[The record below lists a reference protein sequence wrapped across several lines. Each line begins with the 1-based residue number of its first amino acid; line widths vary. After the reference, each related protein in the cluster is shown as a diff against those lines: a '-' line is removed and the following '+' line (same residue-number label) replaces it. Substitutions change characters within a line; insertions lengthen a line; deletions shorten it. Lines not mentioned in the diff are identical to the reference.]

1 MFSVLD
7 HRLSV
12 PLNYSEPEGTSIE
25 VFAREVIP
33 AGGSDLPL
41 LVYLQGGPGQES
53 PRPMQ
58 RPAQPA
64 WLARALQDYR
74 VLFLDQR
81 GTGLSTPFGSE
92 RDREDAARSP
102 DQVATYLT
110 HFRADAIV
118 QDTERFREHLGLEK
132 VSLLGQSFGGFTS
145 LHYLTVAADSLGE
158 VYFTGGLPPVG
169 RHCDHVYAATY
180 AVQRTKNHELYEQF
194 PTLRSRVRAALDVC
208 DAGEVLLP
216 DGSPLTARLLRTVG
230 SQLGFT
236 GGAEKLA
243 YLFERDPR
251 SSAFAA
257 DVASLLPFNGRN
269 PLYAVIHES
278 SYGDGGVTGWSSDR
292 VRPDDFADDPT
303 RLTSEHIYPW
313 HFVDDRGLAP
323 YRSVAEI
330 LANHEWPRLYDADVL
345 GSVTVPGAAAVFT
358 TDPYVDLVF
367 SLETAALMPH
377 LATWETD
384 AHDHNAIRVDG
395 GEILDRL
402 FGLIRPEGQS

>member
-1 MFSVLD
+1 MTSFLD

-12 PLNYSEPEGTSIE
+12 PLDYGEPGGETID

-33 AGGSDLPL
+33 EGGDALPL

-53 PRPMQ
+53 PRPSQ
-58 RPAQPA
+58 RPAHPA

-81 GTGLSTPFGSE
+81 GTGLSTPFGS
-92 RDREDAARSP
+92 RADADAAMDAP
-102 DQVATYLT
+102 ETVADYLT

-118 QDTERFREHLGLEK
+118 QDTERFREHLGLDT

-145 LHYLTVAADSLGE
+145 LHYLSVAANSLGE

-169 RHCDHVYAATY
+169 RHCDDVYVATY
-180 AVQRTKNHELYEQF
+180 ATQRTKNHELYERF

-208 DAGEVLLP
+208 DAGDVLLP
-216 DGSPLTARLLRTVG
+216 NGSPLTARLLRTVG

-257 DVASLLPFNGRN
+257 DVASQLPFNARN

-303 RLTSEHIYPW
+303 LLTSEHIYPW

-330 LANHEWPRLYDADVL
+330 LAHHEWPRLYDADVL
-345 GSVTVPGAAAVFT
+345 GSVTVPSAAAVFT
-358 TDPYVDLVF
+358 TDPYVDLAF
-367 SLETAALMPH
+367 SRETAALMPH
-377 LATWETD
+377 LAAWETD

-402 FGLIRPEGQS
+402 FALVGD